1 MSHDYSESP
10 RKQHA
15 RQLFAG
21 LPGAYDRAGAALSFG
36 QDPRWRRAMVA
47 ALAPVPGARI
57 LDVAAGTGL
66 VTAALRSAYDCD
78 VVALDQ
84 SPEMLAQATARFAG
98 DPRVT
103 TVLGQAERLPYAD
116 GAFDALTFTYLLRYV
131 DDVPATL
138 RELFRVVRPGG
149 RVASLEFGVPSGR
162 VWRTGWWAVTRTAL
176 PLAGRAISRDWGEVG
191 SFLGPNIEEFARAW
205 PPERLGQAWIDAGM
219 SRVVVRQ
226 MSFGAGV
233 VMVGTRSAAR

>member
-1 MSHDYSESP
+1 VPDERVESQ
-10 RKQHA
+10 RKTHA
-15 RQLFAG
+15 RRLFTG
-21 LPGAYDRAGAALSFG
+21 LPAAYDRAGAALSFG
-36 QDPRWRRAMVA
+36 QDPRWRRALVA
-47 ALAPVPGARI
+47 ALDPPPGASV

-66 VTAALRSAYDCD
+66 VTAALRATYDCD

-84 SPEMLAQATARFAG
+84 SPEMLARASARFAG

-103 TVLGQAERLPYAD
+103 TVLGEAERLPYAD

-149 RVASLEFGVPSGR
+149 RVASLEFGVPANR
-162 VWRTGWWAVTRTAL
+162 VWRAGWWTVTRTVL
-176 PLAGRAISRDWGEVG
+176 PAAGRAISRDWGEVG
-191 SFLGPNIEEFARAW
+191 SFLGTNIEEFARTW
-205 PPERLGQAWIDAGM
+205 PATRLGEAWIDAGM
-219 SRVVVRQ
+219 ARVVMRR

-233 VMVGTRSAAR
+233 VMSGTRSAGR